1 MDIQEAPQPEKLPD
15 LRKKSKKELQDL
27 CLHLG
32 MARDEMER
40 MERWSLVKYVK
51 NNARDELSNLYRE
64 HKQNQQ
70 EQNRQFQEQV
80 NVQFEDQRKWLT
92 GKEQFV
98 LSTSTI
104 AFANFFDSLVQS
116 SSRIE
121 SLRAPTELNDAL
133 PDIVV
138 PGMEKS
144 VPIAQSKP
152 ITSAITTV
160 QMDDGSKKPA
170 TQLIGPNGQRLLVRR
185 VTLTVQKDGR
195 IIPNITY
202 THNPKD
208 IRNVLEQQRRLDSL
222 SLIDILHRYNGYD
235 PTSQPIHKMT
245 KTAPRSHKPRSMVTQ
260 RVGFGVAISRSEC
273 VARRIRSVW
282 SR

>member
-1 MDIQEAPQPEKLPD
+1 MM
-15 LRKKSKKELQDL
+15 
-27 CLHLG
+27 G
-32 MARDEMER
+32 DET
-40 MERWSLVKYVK
+40 
-51 NNARDELSNLYRE
+51 A
-64 HKQNQQ
+64 
-70 EQNRQFQEQV
+70 
-80 NVQFEDQRKWLT
+80 
-92 GKEQFV
+92 
-98 LSTSTI
+98 
-104 AFANFFDSLVQS
+104 
-116 SSRIE
+116 
-121 SLRAPTELNDAL
+121 
-133 PDIVV
+133 
-138 PGMEKS
+138 
-144 VPIAQSKP
+144 